1 MRPHHCAGALPIQ
14 VQIAHVKRLFGF
26 LDFLRILRVHRAG
39 QSKLRIV
46 RNFQRLVVSFRLDH
60 RQHRAKHF
68 FLRQPRM
75 GIHVPNNR
83 RLEEETV
90 TGSSLPAGQQLPFF
104 LSDFDVI
111 QNRFHRRL
119 ADHWPHVI
127 RRIVAWADRD
137 FLRALHQLLHK
148 RVVNFFGNDYART
161 RRTFLPLITKCR
173 LRRAFHCRVDIRF
186 VVHHDAVLAAHLQ
199 HRALDPDL
207 PRHGFARK
215 LADAQPY
222 FLRARESDVARLG
235 MLHQRVANGPARPG
249 DEIHRFLRNAR
260 LKKDVDE
267 FCRDRWRITGRLEHH
282 RIPRNQR
289 SRSDSRHDGARK
301 IPRWNHYA
309 HAQRN
314 INKVVALAAHRDQ
327 LLRLAQS
334 QHFAAVEFQEVDRFR
349 DVRIRFRPGLAD
361 FVAHQRVQLEF
372 PLPHNLRRAEKAL
385 RSLLRRNAFPRVKV
399 FVAVFDRLPRH
410 LRRGILKNSNDF
422 HRMRR
427 IRGGALLRGGYLLPV
442 EPHRVLTAK
451 FRLHL
456 FQRLLRAR
464 PIFRLRKI
472 NKRLVGE
479 LGNVDNLFGS
489 SHGGFPPPC
498 ANIHSTAPAKYRTSQ
513 GRGWSS
519 QRNHSLVDDSRSAHL
534 CLYSLGATP
543 ISRLKTRLKELSD
556 PYPTADATSE
566 NDVPFERIMSPARY
580 IRHCVR
586 YSRGVWPK
594 TVLNFKAN
602 ADLDMRASRASDST
616 DQFLSRPECIA
627 CIALLRCLSDT
638 AANHPFGGAAKLLA

>member
-14 VQIAHVKRLFGF
+14 VQIADVKRLFGF
-26 LDFLRILRVHRAG
+26 LDFFRILRVHRAG

-46 RNFQRLVVSFRLDH
+46 RNFQRLVVIFRLDH

-75 GIHVPNNR
+75 RIHIGNNR
-83 RLEEETV
+83 RLEEEAV
-90 TGSSLPAGQQLPFF
+90 TGSSLPARQQLPFF

-127 RRIVAWADRD
+127 RRIVAWANRD

-148 RVVNFFGNDYART
+148 RVVNFFGNDHART
-161 RRTFLPLITKCR
+161 RRTFLPLIAKRR
-173 LRRAFHCRVDIRF
+173 LRRAFHCRVDISF

-235 MLHQRVANGPARPG
+235 VLHQRVAKGPARAG
-249 DEIHRFLRNAR
+249 DEIHRFLWNAR
-260 LKKDVDE
+260 LKKNVNE
-267 FCRDRWRITGRLEHH
+267 FCRDRWRITCGLEHH
-282 RIPRNQR
+282 RVSGDQR

-314 INKVVALAAHRDQ
+314 INKVVALAAHRNQ
-327 LLRLAQS
+327 LLRLAQA
-334 QHFAAVEFQEVDRFR
+334 QHFPPVEFQKVDRFR

-361 FVAHQRVQLEF
+361 FVAHQRVQLIL
-372 PLPHNLRRAEKAL
+372 PLADDVCRTEKAF
-385 RSLLRRNAFPRVKV
+385 RALLRRNALPRVKV
-399 FVAVFDRLPRH
+399 FVRVFDRLPRH
-410 LRRGILKNSNDF
+410 LRRGILENADDF

-427 IRGGALLRGGYLLPV
+427 IRGGALLRGGHLLPV

-451 FRLHL
+451 LRLHL
-456 FQRLLRAR
+456 FQRLLHPRAVL
-464 PIFRLRKI
+464 RLRKI
-472 NKRLVGE
+472 DKRLVGE

-489 SHGGFPPPC
+489 SHGGFPPRR
-498 ANIHSTAPAKYRTSQ
+498 ANIYSTAPANYPTSE

-519 QRNHSLVDDSRSAHL
+519 QCNHSLADDSRNAHL
-534 CLYSLGATP
+534 RRYSLGATP

-556 PYPTADATSE
+556 PYPTDDATSE
-566 NDVPFERIMSPARY
+566 NDAPFERIMSPARC

-602 ADLDMRASRASDST
+602 ADLDILASRASDST
-616 DQFLSRPECIA
+616 DQFFSSPERIA
-627 CIALLRCLSDT
+627 CIALLRCLSDM
-638 AANHPFGGAAKLLA
+638 ADNHPFCGAAELLA